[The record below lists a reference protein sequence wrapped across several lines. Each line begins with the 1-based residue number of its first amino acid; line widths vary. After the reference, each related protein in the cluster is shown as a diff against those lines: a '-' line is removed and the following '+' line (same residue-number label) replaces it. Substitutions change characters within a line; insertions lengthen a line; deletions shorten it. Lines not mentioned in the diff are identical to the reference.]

1 MISLAIDTS
10 AHLCAAAVHDSEHDA
25 ILSEAT
31 EEIGRGHAER
41 LMDVISAVL
50 TAAGKDYSALGRVIA
65 TTGPGSFTGIR
76 VGLAT
81 ARGIG
86 LGLDIEVCGVGT
98 LEAAAFEARR
108 LAPQSK
114 GRPLLACFDARR
126 GEAYCQFFDAPGAPE
141 GPPEGPFVA
150 SYHEIP
156 SLMASRRD
164 WSLCGS
170 GADAVNSA
178 AGTAF
183 PVLHGLA
190 AIPIA
195 SVARLGAAKP
205 SPTGKPE
212 PLYLRA
218 PDAKPQ
224 EGFIL
229 RRA

>member
-10 AHLCAAAVHDSEHDA
+10 AHLCAAAIHDSERDA
-25 ILSEAT
+25 ILSEVT
-31 EEIGRGHAER
+31 EDIGRGHAER

-108 LAPQSK
+108 LAPQSQGK
-114 GRPLLACFDARR
+114 PLLACFDARR
-126 GEAYCQFFDAPGAPE
+126 GEAYCQFFDATGTPG
-141 GPPEGPFVA
+141 GPFVA
-150 SYHEIP
+150 SYHQIP
-156 SLMASRRD
+156 LLMASRRD

-170 GADAVNSA
+170 AADAMNAA

-183 PVLHGLA
+183 PVLHGFA

-195 SVARLGAAKP
+195 SVARFGAERP

-224 EGFIL
+224 EGFAL

>member
-10 AHLCAAAVHDSEHDA
+10 AHLCAAAVHSSDGDA
-25 ILSEAT
+25 ILAEVT
-31 EEIGRGHAER
+31 EDIGRGHAER
-41 LMDVISAVL
+41 LMDVISAAL
-50 TAAGKDYSALGRVIA
+50 AAAGKDYSALGRVIA

-86 LGLDIEVCGVGT
+86 LGLDIDVCGVST

-108 LAPQSK
+108 IAPLSL
-114 GRPLLACFDARR
+114 GNPLLACFDARR
-126 GEAYCQFFDAPGAPE
+126 GEAYCQFFDAPGAPD
-141 GPPEGPFVA
+141 GPFVV

-156 SLMASRRD
+156 ALMAFRRD

-170 GADAVNSA
+170 GAEAVNAA
-178 AGTAF
+178 AGTAY
-183 PVLHGLA
+183 PVLHQLS

-195 SVARLGAAKP
+195 AVARLGAAR
-205 SPTGKPE
+205 PTSAVKPE

-218 PDAKPQ
+218 PDAKPHQ
-224 EGFIL
+224 GFVL